1 MSRQVELAAAG
12 DFLTRADV
20 AVMLGVSPNTVA
32 RWARQGRLPCQM
44 TLGGHRRF
52 ERRTIEDI
60 RRRMRGETAEKEDQ
74 VLVGSRRD

>member
-1 MSRQVELAAAG
+1 MSRQIDLSAAS

-60 RRRMRGETAEKEDQ
+60 RRRMRGEVAEKEEP
-74 VLVGSRRD
+74 VLAGARRD

>member
-1 MSRQVELAAAG
+1 MNRHEVPIAG

-52 ERRTIEDI
+52 DRRTIEEI
-60 RRRMRGETAEKEDQ
+60 RKRMRGEGAERDEPT
-74 VLVGSRRD
+74 LASRRG

>member
-1 MSRQVELAAAG
+1 MNRHEVTAVA

-60 RRRMRGETAEKEDQ
+60 RRRMRGEGVEREEPM
-74 VLVGSRRD
+74 LVGARRD

>member
-1 MSRQVELAAAG
+1 MNRHEVPTAG

-60 RRRMRGETAEKEDQ
+60 RKRMRGEGAEEPA
-74 VLVGSRRD
+74 LAGRRG